1 MKSKVVKCRRIQGR
15 YMQTGITYP
24 CLNMA
29 EARKELKKRN
39 HQLALDYANGQGKS
53 LRELEKSSLTE
64 WPERWEIKLD

>member
-1 MKSKVVKCRRIQGR
+1 
-15 YMQTGITYP
+15 
-24 CLNMA
+24 MA